1 MLRAAA
7 ICLLVA
13 GSTSVWAAD
22 CPGNPDAIGTSRTI
36 VVDPTEH
43 PRVGS
48 FQYPETLPLADKEV
62 VLTLDDSPRRI
73 YTEKVL
79 DILAAHCVKATYF
92 LIGDPAREFPKIVQR
107 IAAEG
112 HTIGTHSMKH
122 PLFFNRMGTDRM
134 RKEVEDGIAAV
145 DAALGEDRKSAPFFR
160 IPGLLRSDAADNYIQ
175 SKGLMIWSTD
185 VMAQDWKRRI
195 NEAGIVRR
203 ALDRIAAKGKGILLL
218 HDIHPKTAAAL
229 PVLLKE
235 LKARGYR
242 IVHVV
247 PASPEQPKTP
257 TEPEAW
263 VFRAPEKPPLPVL
276 LMADVKQLN
285 QNLSEQT
292 SMSGVDFCGEKA
304 GTRSRRFAGGKRLA
318 WHKRHQVAKATP
330 IRTAKAKPP
339 AVKLRQ
345 EAAVTTGRPD

>member
-1 MLRAAA
+1 MLRAATLC
-7 ICLLVA
+7 ILVA
-13 GSTSVWAAD
+13 GSGSAYAAD

-36 VVDPTEH
+36 IVDPAEH

-62 VLTLDDSPRRI
+62 VLTLDDAPRPV

-92 LIGDPAREFPKIVQR
+92 LIGNHAREFPKVTQR

-112 HTIGTHSMKH
+112 HTVGTHSMKH
-122 PLFFNRMGTDRM
+122 PLTFDRMGTDRLQ
-134 RKEVEDGIAAV
+134 KEVEDGIAAV
-145 DAALGEDRKSAPFFR
+145 EAALGDGKKSAPFFR
-160 IPGLLRSDAADNYIQ
+160 IPGLLRSDTADNYIR
-175 SKGLMIWSTD
+175 SKGLMVWSTD

-203 ALDRIAAKGKGILLL
+203 ALDRLATKGKGVLLL

-229 PVLLKE
+229 PVLLTE

-263 VFRAPEKPPLPVL
+263 VYRAPEKPPLPVL
-276 LMADVKQLN
+276 LMADIAQLN
-285 QNLSEQT
+285 QNLAEQKQ
-292 SMSGVDFCGEKA
+292 MIGVDSCGEKA

-318 WHKRHQVAKATP
+318 WHRRHQATKAS
-330 IRTAKAKPP
+330 
-339 AVKLRQ
+339 AVVELRQ
-345 EAAVTTGRPD
+345 EAAVTTARTD

>member
-1 MLRAAA
+1 MLRAATL
-7 ICLLVA
+7 CLLVA
-13 GSTSVWAAD
+13 GSGSAYAAD

-36 VVDPTEH
+36 IVDPAEH

-62 VLTLDDSPRRI
+62 VLTLDDAPRPV

-92 LIGDPAREFPKIVQR
+92 LIGNHAREFPKVTQR

-112 HTIGTHSMKH
+112 HTVGTHSMKH
-122 PLFFNRMGTDRM
+122 PLTFDRMGTDRLQ
-134 RKEVEDGIAAV
+134 KEVEDGIAAV
-145 DAALGEDRKSAPFFR
+145 EAALGDGKKSAPFFR
-160 IPGLLRSDAADNYIQ
+160 IPGLLRSDTADNYIQ
-175 SKGLMIWSTD
+175 SKGLMVWSTD

-203 ALDRIAAKGKGILLL
+203 ALDRLATKGKGVLLL

-263 VFRAPEKPPLPVL
+263 VYRAPEKPPLPVL
-276 LMADVKQLN
+276 LMADIAQLN
-285 QNLSEQT
+285 QNLAEQKQ
-292 SMSGVDFCGEKA
+292 MSGVDSCGEKA

-318 WHKRHQVAKATP
+318 WHRRHQATKAS
-330 IRTAKAKPP
+330 AV
-339 AVKLRQ
+339 VKLRQ
-345 EAAVTTGRPD
+345 EAAVTTARTD

>member
-1 MLRAAA
+1 M
-7 ICLLVA
+7 
-13 GSTSVWAAD
+13 
-22 CPGNPDAIGTSRTI
+22 
-36 VVDPTEH
+36 
-43 PRVGS
+43 
-48 FQYPETLPLADKEV
+48 
-62 VLTLDDSPRRI
+62 
-73 YTEKVL
+73 L

-92 LIGDPAREFPKIVQR
+92 LIGNPAREFPKIVQR

-122 PLFFNRMGTDRM
+122 PLSFNRMGTDRL

-145 DAALGEDRKSAPFFR
+145 DAASATARRARRFFD
-160 IPGLLRSDAADNYIQ
+160 PGLLRSDAADNFIN
-175 SKGLMIWSTD
+175 SKGLMVWSTD

-203 ALDRIAAKGKGILLL
+203 ALDRLAAKGKGILLL

-229 PVLLKE
+229 PVLLTE

-263 VFRAPEKPPLPVL
+263 VFRAPDKPPLPVL
-276 LMADVKQLN
+276 LMADVAQLN
-285 QNLSEQT
+285 QNLAEQT
-292 SMSGVDFCGEKA
+292 QMSGVDFCGEKA

-330 IRTAKAKPP
+330 IKTAKAKPP

>member
-1 MLRAAA
+1 MLRAATL
-7 ICLLVA
+7 CLLVA
-13 GSTSVWAAD
+13 GSGSAYAAD

-36 VVDPTEH
+36 IVDPAEH

-62 VLTLDDSPRRI
+62 VLTLDDAPRPV

-92 LIGDPAREFPKIVQR
+92 LIGNHAREFPKVTQR

-122 PLFFNRMGTDRM
+122 PLTFDSMGTDRLQ
-134 RKEVEDGIAAV
+134 KEVEDGIAAV
-145 DAALGEDRKSAPFFR
+145 EAALGDGKKSAPFFR
-160 IPGLLRSDAADNYIQ
+160 IPGLLRSDTADNYIQ
-175 SKGLMIWSTD
+175 SKGLMVWSTD

-203 ALDRIAAKGKGILLL
+203 ALDRLAAKGKGVLLL

-229 PVLLKE
+229 PVLLTE

-263 VFRAPEKPPLPVL
+263 VYRAPEKPPLPVL
-276 LMADVKQLN
+276 LMADIAQLN
-285 QNLSEQT
+285 QNLAEQKQ
-292 SMSGVDFCGEKA
+292 MSGVDSCGEKA

-318 WHKRHQVAKATP
+318 WHRRHQATKAS
-330 IRTAKAKPP
+330 AV
-339 AVKLRQ
+339 VKLRQ
-345 EAAVTTGRPD
+345 EAAVTTARTD

>member
-1 MLRAAA
+1 MLRAAVL
-7 ICLLVA
+7 CLLFA
-13 GSTSVWAAD
+13 GGTSAYAAD

-36 VVDPTEH
+36 VVDPAEH

-62 VLTLDDSPRRI
+62 VLTLDDSPRPV

-79 DILAAHCVKATYF
+79 DILATHCVKATYF
-92 LIGDPAREFPKIVQR
+92 LIGNHAKEFPKVVQR

-122 PLFFNRMGTDRM
+122 PLTFHHMSADRV
-134 RKEVEDGIAAV
+134 RKEVEDGIASV
-145 DAALGEDRKSAPFFR
+145 EAALGEGGKTAPFFR
-160 IPGLLRSDAADNYIQ
+160 IPGLLRSDTVDDFLL
-175 SKGLMIWSTD
+175 SKGLMVWSTD

-203 ALDRIAAKGKGILLL
+203 ALDRLAAKGKGILLL

-229 PVLLKE
+229 PVLLTE

-247 PASPEQPKTP
+247 SASPEQPKTP

-263 VFRAPEKPPLPVL
+263 AYRAPDKAPLPVL
-276 LMADVKQLN
+276 LMADIAQLN
-285 QNLSEQT
+285 QNLAEQRQ
-292 SMSGVDFCGEKA
+292 MSGVDSCGEKA

-318 WHKRHQVAKATP
+318 WHRRHQA
-330 IRTAKAKPP
+330 AKAKPV
-339 AVKLRQ
+339 VKLRQ
-345 EAAVTTGRPD
+345 EAAVTTQRTD

>member
-1 MLRAAA
+1 MLRAAT
-7 ICLLVA
+7 ICLLLA
-13 GSTSVWAAD
+13 GSVSAYAAD

-36 VVDPTEH
+36 VVDPAEH
-43 PRVGS
+43 GRIGS

-62 VLTLDDSPRRI
+62 VLTLDDSPRPI

-79 DILAAHCVKATYF
+79 DTLAAHCVKATYF
-92 LIGDPAREFPKIVQR
+92 LIGNHAKEFPKVVQR

-122 PLFFNRMGTDRM
+122 PLTFPRMSAERV

-145 DAALGEDRKSAPFFR
+145 DAALGESGKTAPFFR
-160 IPGLLRSDAADNYIQ
+160 IPGLLRSDAADNLIT
-175 SKGLMIWSTD
+175 SKGLMVWSTD

-203 ALDRIAAKGKGILLL
+203 ALDRLAAKGKGILLL

-229 PVLLKE
+229 PVLLSE

-247 PASPEQPKTP
+247 PASPERPKTQ

-285 QNLSEQT
+285 QNLSEQVQ
-292 SMSGVDFCGEKA
+292 MSGVDSCGEKA
-304 GTRSRRFAGGKRLA
+304 GTRSRRFASRAA
-318 WHKRHQVAKATP
+318 WHKRHRLAKAAPARLAAKATP
-330 IRTAKAKPP
+330 AP
-339 AVKLRQ
+339 LRR
-345 EAAVTTGRPD
+345 EAAVTTARTD